1 MFKSSIVTSL
11 FAVIARS
18 SQSER
23 RGNPLEP
30 AISFSAFRFP
40 LSAFRFPLSAFRFPL
55 SVIRYS
61 LFAKKLTQLMPRTLR
76 QKVNCRVE
84 QHQQWPV

>member
-30 AISFSAFRFP
+30 AISFSVF
-40 LSAFRFPLSAFRFPL
+40 
-55 SVIRYS
+55 RYS
-61 LFAKKLTQLMPRTLR
+61 LFAKKLTQLTPRTLQ
-76 QKVNCRVE
+76 QKAGCQVVLRR
-84 QHQQWPV
+84 QWPV

>member
-30 AISFSAFRFP
+30 AISF
-40 LSAFRFPLSAFRFPL
+40 SAFRFPL

>member
-40 LSAFRFPLSAFRFPL
+40 LS
-55 SVIRYS
+55 VIRYS
-61 LFAKKLTQLMPRTLR
+61 LFAIRYSLKNLP
-76 QKVNCRVE
+76 N
-84 QHQQWPV
+84 

>member
-1 MFKSSIVTSL
+1 MFKSSIVTLL

-30 AISFSAFRFP
+30 AISFSACRFP
-40 LSAFRFPLSAFRFPL
+40 LSAFRFPLSAF
-55 SVIRYS
+55 SYS
-61 LFAKKLTQLMPRTLR
+61 LFAKKLTQLTPRTLQ
-76 QKVNCRVE
+76 QKAGCQVVLR
-84 QHQQWPV
+84 QQWTV

>member
-30 AISFSAFRFP
+30 AISFSAFRFQ
-40 LSAFRFPLSAFRFPL
+40 LF
-55 SVIRYS
+55 VIRYS

-76 QKVNCRVE
+76 QKVNCRVVLR
-84 QHQQWPV
+84 QQWPV